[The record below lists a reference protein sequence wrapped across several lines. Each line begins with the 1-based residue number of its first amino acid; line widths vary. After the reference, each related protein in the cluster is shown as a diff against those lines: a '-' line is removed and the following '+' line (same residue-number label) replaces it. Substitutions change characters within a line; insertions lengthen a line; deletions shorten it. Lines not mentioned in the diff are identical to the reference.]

1 MYLYNEAKGK
11 YEIINN
17 AIESGTIKVDIGGK
31 YLITER
37 EQTFFKINLLVIII
51 GGFSLVAIIVVYIFT
66 KKKYWFW

>member
-17 AIESGTIKVDIGGK
+17 AIELGTIKIDIGGK

-37 EQTFFKINLLVIII
+37 EQTFFKINLWVIII